1 MQLASFLPHY
11 QLVCISFDISSFSL
25 ISYYKRRVVL
35 PQTTCCFTIND
46 VLFCYKR
53 RVVSLKM
60 NMCFWGCC
68 DTCDSK
74 KQKSCKMRV
83 CYARVYVCVA
93 RGEDRLRIIDSFC
106 SVYVAKMWVGNL
118 ETPFFCRFFTLL
130 PHIYP
135 YSIGGENI
143 RQRIWN
149 KVGIQITISS
159 KMLILKRKSE
169 RKITFS
175 TLLLRSF
182 LEVR

>member
-1 MQLASFLPHY
+1 MFYPKRHDILP
-11 QLVCISFDISSFSL
+11 
-25 ISYYKRRVVL
+25 K
-35 PQTTCCFTIND
+35 TTCCFTTNDVMFYPKRHDILPKTTCYFATND
-46 VLFCYKR
+46 VLFYHKQ

-74 KQKSCKMRV
+74 KQKSCRMRA

-106 SVYVAKMWVGNL
+106 CVCVAKMWVGNL

-135 YSIGGENI
+135 YSIGGEKT
-143 RQRIWN
+143 RQ
-149 KVGIQITISS
+149 
-159 KMLILKRKSE
+159 
-169 RKITFS
+169 
-175 TLLLRSF
+175 
-182 LEVR
+182 